1 MPADLNLSIL
11 VVDDSPTTMRI
22 TRDVLL
28 KLGYENVDV
37 ANGGNTALD
46 MMRTKS
52 YDLVISDWRMEPM
65 TGYDLLKHVRTGIGP
80 IPFILMAAKIR
91 IEEVTA
97 AKKAGA
103 SGFIVKPFNPA
114 TLKAKIDAAWV
125 STHLIDD

>member
-1 MPADLNLSIL
+1 MSAKWRAGNRAAALRSGRLDTLKIGAANEFYATAKLQHKPVIL
-11 VVDDSPTTMRI
+11 TT
-22 TRDVLL
+22 
-28 KLGYENVDV
+28 
-37 ANGGNTALD
+37 
-46 MMRTKS
+46 RTP
-52 YDLVISDWRMEPM
+52 RQ
-65 TGYDLLKHVRTGIGP
+65 LKHVRTGIGP